1 MYRIDVDT
9 IPDWHPTW
17 DPVEFQQHHPQ
28 VSIEQHRFSHEML
41 ETMAIKTMIIRQKI
55 MAKAER
61 MKSLR
66 PIIVR
71 PNIQSRTRNG
81 QKYSTAKNN
90 PEGLSEKEMRQR
102 VQDENPPSRKYK
114 ARPRSKLSSKE
125 IANIV
130 KAYKTE
136 SLNQIEIA
144 KKYRITSTLVHRL
157 VKEAKVHPEKLQNKK
172 DKE

>member
-1 MYRIDVDT
+1 MKDLEESTLKVYGKNYWSRLIPLDGFLMGQQERYLIGPDMVQEVDRMYRIDIDT

-28 VSIEQHRFSHEML
+28 PSIEQHRFSHEML

-71 PNIQSRTRNG
+71 PNI
-81 QKYSTAKNN
+81 
-90 PEGLSEKEMRQR
+90 
-102 VQDENPPSRKYK
+102 
-114 ARPRSKLSSKE
+114 
-125 IANIV
+125 
-130 KAYKTE
+130 
-136 SLNQIEIA
+136 
-144 KKYRITSTLVHRL
+144 
-157 VKEAKVHPEKLQNKK
+157 
-172 DKE
+172 